1 MKKIAII
8 TFIFIA
14 LLNCTAFAEN
24 WQFIASSHSKN
35 YYFDTD
41 SLRYSRSSIWDKTKP
56 IDGLNKNHVTALI
69 KMLHVDAP
77 PTGIHDDD
85 DSDNLK
91 NIGFII
97 YKNQYDFSAMT
108 CLTSAQ
114 YIYDKDGYIL
124 LSDENMASQKNI
136 VPSTMDD
143 TIFHA
148 IKDYTANNDAQITQ
162 DSKER

>member
-56 IDGLNKNHVTALI
+56 IDGLNKNHVTVT
-69 KMLHVDAP
+69 H
-77 PTGIHDDD
+77 
-85 DSDNLK
+85 K
-91 NIGFII
+91 N
-97 YKNQYDFSAMT
+97 
-108 CLTSAQ
+108 
-114 YIYDKDGYIL
+114 
-124 LSDENMASQKNI
+124 ASGRC
-136 VPSTMDD
+136 
-143 TIFHA
+143 
-148 IKDYTANNDAQITQ
+148 TAYRH
-162 DSKER
+162 S